1 MGSARCPLGHHRCLD
16 DLTPGEVALAV
27 ERLVA

>member
-1 MGSARCPLGHHRCLD
+1 MGTERCPLGHHRCLVD
-16 DLTPGEVALAV
+16 ILPDQVANAV